1 MGKIDKNTISNTNIN
16 TQAKSKQSKIEGKE
30 ETAMEG
36 SWTSRLQI
44 LSLMAEQ
51 TIPRWALIKPQPL
64 QP

>member
-1 MGKIDKNTISNTNIN
+1 MGEIDKNTISNTNIN

-30 ETAMEG
+30 ETDMKG

-51 TIPRWALIKPQPL
+51 TIPRWVLIKPQP
-64 QP
+64 PHR